1 MLFQPTNITPSSFA
15 GVGGDLVDADKGITV
30 SWQVNGTSPMTAYQ
44 IVIYNNDDTS
54 NERYSSGKVELDA
67 PFYGTDSMGNVT
79 RFSVTI
85 DAETLED
92 AGIENDGNA
101 QGFKYKITQWW
112 SENDYIEQSAENFF
126 RAQTEPYITIDA
138 DIVTSPEQAI
148 TVNVYSQPEG
158 VGLDWVR
165 WTITPFGQLVDG
177 SATQDYFGDPVF
189 DTGILHTQIMELKY
203 DGWISGWS
211 YNIKLYYQFQNG
223 YQGEADGVAFVEWE
237 DRAFNGN
244 VSASLAPS
252 CDSAYVSYPLPTF
265 ATMQNAASMTATI
278 ENGVL
283 TIADNSFVAWDMTLY
298 VDVSNGVFVW
308 CGIPREAITF
318 TFTDGSNTNT
328 VVLDPAGIVT
338 LTNGSGSTYTMTFGQ
353 DVTGRQV
360 AFIAGYGKWYLAA
373 NTENGVVVYEKDDT
387 GALNY
392 LWWDEAHSF
401 SISGRQDCYYT
412 GFLCGDSPDDT
423 NLETILAT
431 LLTVSTAQPAFD
443 KDWLFLTDFS
453 TDDREYY
460 IGSVGALELPVGAT
474 VAFDHLAVY
483 RTGSGDYLA
492 KKILEPMSRE
502 EMREL
507 IDYGVVIGKSY
518 TYRVA
523 YYFTVTTSGSGED
536 PLLVAAGD
544 EGETYTVF
552 ASGTTEEITPCY
564 WDWLLATAEKS
575 DDGTY
580 RYTGQYRFG
589 LNLESGA
596 ISNNNAPSL
605 LQNFTR
611 YPTRQG
617 VSANYRSGSLTAYI
631 GEVNHTE
638 NVYIDTAAQAEA
650 IYALSTSADAKFLR
664 NRKGELWMIDTAGAT
679 TMQLGDKYRE
689 QPYIATL
696 NWVETGDTSNVSII
710 LTPADDAWNT
720 VFDRE
725 EDGGDS
731 GGDDEGSVF
740 SFNGTEIPRGSTIT
754 INMQSFPSGS
764 TVTINGVPFEV

>member
-15 GVGGDLVDADKGITV
+15 GVGGDLVDVDKGITV
-30 SWQVNGTSPMTAYQ
+30 SWQVNGTSPMTAYR
-44 IVIYNNDDTS
+44 IVIYQNDAASTQV
-54 NERYSSGKVELDA
+54 YTTGKVTLDE
-67 PFYGTDSMGNVT
+67 PFYGTDGMGNLT

-85 DAETLED
+85 PYAEY
-92 AGIENDGNA
+92 AGDITNGYAN
-101 QGFKYKITQWW
+101 GYKYKITQWW
-112 SENDYIEQSAENFF
+112 SANDYIEQSAENFF
-126 RAQTEPYITIDA
+126 LAQTEPYITINTDN
-138 DIVTSPEQAI
+138 VTSPNQAI
-148 TVNVYSQPEG
+148 TATVYSQPEG

-165 WTITPFGQLVDG
+165 WTITPFGRLVDG

-189 DTGILHTQIMELKY
+189 DTGILHTQIMELQY

-223 YQGEADGVAFVEWE
+223 YQGEADGVAFVEFE
-237 DRAFNGN
+237 DRAFNGA
-244 VSASLAPS
+244 VSAALGPS
-252 CDSAYVSYPLPTF
+252 CDSAYVTYPLPTF
-265 ATMQNAASMTATI
+265 ASMQNIASMTATI

-283 TIADNSFVAWDMTLY
+283 TIADDSSVAWDMTLY

-308 CGIPREAITF
+308 CGIPREAVTF

-328 VVLDPAGIVT
+328 VVLDPEGTVT
-338 LTNGSGSTYTMTFGQ
+338 LTNGGGNTETMTFDA
-353 DVTGRQV
+353 DVTGKQV
-360 AFIAGYGKWYLAA
+360 TFIAGYGKWYLAA
-373 NTENGVVVYEKDDT
+373 NTENGVVVYEKDET

-392 LWWDEAHSF
+392 LWWEDEAHSF

-412 GFLCGDSPDDT
+412 GFLNGYSPDDA
-423 NLETILAT
+423 NLESILQT
-431 LLTVSTAQPAFD
+431 LLTVSTAQPAFNQY
-443 KDWLFLTDFS
+443 WLFLTDFS
-453 TDDREYY
+453 EEDLEYY

-474 VAFDHLAVY
+474 VALDHVAVY
-483 RTGSGDYLA
+483 RTGSGEYLA
-492 KKILEPMSRE
+492 KKILEPASAN
-502 EMREL
+502 EMGEL
-507 IDYGVVIGKSY
+507 IDYGVVNGKQY

-544 EGETYTVF
+544 EGETFTVF

-564 WDWLLATAEKS
+564 WDWLLATAAKA

-631 GEVNHTE
+631 GEVDHTE

-650 IYALSTSADAKFLR
+650 IFALSTSADAKFLR

-696 NWVETGDTSNVSII
+696 NWVETGDASEAVII
-710 LTPADDAWNT
+710 ITPADDAWNT

-725 EDGGDS
+725 EEDGGDS
-731 GGDDEGSVF
+731 GGDDEGTVF
-740 SFNGTEIPRGSTIT
+740 SFNGTEVPRGSTIT